1 MKKKKQQQMWK
12 PHQNGQK
19 GKVEE
24 IFLSG
29 VKTQR
34 QKVGRKKKKGMN
46 QKSGPRVYNM
56 QKGLL

>member
-1 MKKKKQQQMWK
+1 MWK

-46 QKSGPRVYNM
+46 QKSGPRVCNM